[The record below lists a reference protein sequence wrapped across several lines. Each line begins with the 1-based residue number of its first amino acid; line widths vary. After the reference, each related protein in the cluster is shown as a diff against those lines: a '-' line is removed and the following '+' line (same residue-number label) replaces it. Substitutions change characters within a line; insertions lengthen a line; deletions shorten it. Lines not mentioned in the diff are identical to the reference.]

1 MHGARLV
8 ETPHVSVIIPLYNLG
23 RFVGEAIESTLAQT
37 IGRNAIE
44 VIVVDDGSTDGGGD
58 VARRYPGPVRC
69 HRQENRGL
77 SAARNAGLRL
87 SQAPY
92 LTFLD
97 ADDRVLP
104 DKLEAQ
110 LAGFAAHPEAG
121 LVYTGCRHIDESGQP
136 LPQRGWSRYTGDVLG
151 HLLLGNLI
159 HPHTALVR
167 RELVE
172 RAGGFDESLTSVEDW
187 DLWLRISRAGALWH
201 CIDRPL
207 AEYRVRPG
215 AMHDH
220 PQRMLDNRLRVLD
233 KFFADATLPRQTLER
248 RPAAFQSAY
257 LAAACDYFR
266 SGDRPSG
273 AHWFHAAVAAHPE
286 YLTEPSNLRR
296 FCRWMLPPG
305 YQREEAIVA
314 HWPLLAPIL
323 AAALDDLFARPNLEA
338 SIRRVRARARLAYW
352 RTVAR
357 FSRKRIVARLRGG
370 RADAMSLPPGAI
382 PSLGCAP

>member
-1 MHGARLV
+1 MQGARLV
-8 ETPHVSVIIPLYNLG
+8 DTPQVSVIIPLYNLG

-37 IGRNAIE
+37 IGRDALE
-44 VIVVDDGSTDGGGD
+44 VIVIDDGSTDGGGD
-58 VARRYPGPVRC
+58 VARRYAGPVRC

-77 SAARNAGLRL
+77 SAARNAGLGL
-87 SQAPY
+87 SHAPFV
-92 LTFLD
+92 TFLD

-104 DKLEAQ
+104 EKLEAQ

-121 LVYTGCRHIDESGQP
+121 LVYTGWRHIDESGHP

-159 HPHTALVR
+159 HPHAALVR

-215 AMHDH
+215 AMHDN
-220 PQRMLDNRLRVLD
+220 PKRMLDNRLRVLD
-233 KFFADATLPRQTLER
+233 KFFADATLPHQAAER
-248 RPAAFQSAY
+248 RHGAYQNAY
-257 LAAACDYFR
+257 LMAACDYFR
-266 SGDRPSG
+266 SGDRPTG
-273 AHWFHAAVAAHPE
+273 GHWFHAAIAAHPG
-286 YLTEPSNLRR
+286 YLTEPANLRR
-296 FCRWMLPPG
+296 FCRWVLPAG
-305 YQREEAIVA
+305 YQREDAVVA
-314 HWPLLAPIL
+314 HWHLLAPIL
-323 AAALDDLFARPNLEA
+323 AAALDDLFARPDLDD
-338 SIRRVRARARLAYW
+338 SIRHVRARARLAYW

-357 FSRKRIVARLRGG
+357 FVRKRIAARLRVG
-370 RADAMSLPPGAI
+370 RRDAVPLPPGAI
-382 PSLGCAP
+382 PSSGCAP